1 MMNKGATVQATYYD
15 QDRKIIINCD
25 GSSKIMIGG
34 EGNGIQHI
42 SGRDILTNAQVNIVS
57 IMIATSAG
65 YFFGP
70 YIFS

>member
-1 MMNKGATVQATYYD
+1 MTKGATVQATYYD
-15 QDRKIIINCD
+15 QDRKIIISCD
-25 GSSKIMIGG
+25 CSSSKLMTRDGG
-34 EGNGIQHI
+34 RIQHI

-57 IMIATSAG
+57 IIIATIAG